1 MSIAGAKWFPGPDSQ
16 GTAFSTEYY
25 KGHLYPYGIQRGDT
39 VYIIEDTVSSG
50 GTLTGLINLLR
61 NNDVYI
67 EGAVSAVVK
76 KEYRG
81 IHRIQEETGIDVHRI
96 LDVSIAG
103 DKTQV
108 TYDRHSA

>member
-1 MSIAGAKWFPGPDSQ
+1 MTSPLFRQMI
-16 GTAFSTEYY
+16 
-25 KGHLYPYGIQRGDT
+25 
-39 VYIIEDTVSSG
+39 
-50 GTLTGLINLLR
+50 TG
-61 NNDVYI
+61 
-67 EGAVSAVVK
+67 

-108 TYDRHSA
+108 TYDRYVA

>member
-1 MSIAGAKWFPGPDSQ
+1 LEAHNIKYNIFKYFNYKLLDAR
-16 GTAFSTEYY
+16 ST
-25 KGHLYPYGIQRGDT
+25 GCTQ
-39 VYIIEDTVSSG
+39 
-50 GTLTGLINLLR
+50 INLLR

-67 EGAVSAVVK
+67 EGAVSAVEK

-81 IHRIQEETGIDVHRI
+81 IHRIQEETGIDVDKI

-108 TYDRHSA
+108 TYDRYSA